1 MPLRLGWSFSQDTVC
16 LTNKRGKLSYRRMMN
31 RWLSLSL
38 GPIFFHGVLTEYP
51 WEMAEH
57 RTTQGD
63 GPRSKPALSQ
73 IELHTLSL
81 SFLRDQ
87 HDSATKPCRPTSQ
100 LFAAPQTNSALSC
113 HFALGDAV
121 VEVEFGDPGPRMSP
135 CEIYYV
141 TVLSMSQMANTYIT
155 THQSYVSE
163 TWARHS
169 YTHRTQ
175 ICTSKLLASF
185 PKDQKLLP
193 TSQGEADNCTQKLL
207 LSHAQLPGFHMQI
220 SICTWFLW

>member
-1 MPLRLGWSFSQDTVC
+1 MLPQDAQVVEIINMPLRLGWSFSQDTVC

-73 IELHTLSL
+73 IEPHTLSL

-87 HDSATKPCRPTSQ
+87 HDSATKPCRPKPVVCSSSNK
-100 LFAAPQTNSALSC
+100 LCPLPPLC
-113 HFALGDAV
+113 LGGCCSGGGIWGSRSKD
-121 VEVEFGDPGPRMSP
+121 
-135 CEIYYV
+135 V
-141 TVLSMSQMANTYIT
+141 TV
-155 THQSYVSE
+155 
-163 TWARHS
+163 
-169 YTHRTQ
+169 
-175 ICTSKLLASF
+175 
-185 PKDQKLLP
+185 
-193 TSQGEADNCTQKLL
+193 
-207 LSHAQLPGFHMQI
+207 
-220 SICTWFLW
+220 